1 MSKKFLLLLLSC
13 LLFFA
18 SCRKD
23 IGNASWETGIVM
35 PLARTTLTI
44 NDLLADSLL
53 QANPDSSVMLV
64 YNNPFYTIGTD
75 SLVEIP
81 DTTIANSYNYSF
93 SSFIDLIGGDNI
105 FPYTT
110 TQTEYA
116 LNGPELTY
124 AIIHSGGVLFQ
135 VRSDV
140 EAPIEFN
147 YQLPTAKLN
156 GIPFNITVTVPPAN
170 GSAQGVFTKFYDL
183 SGYEVSLTGLANDR
197 VNTIVTASSARI
209 SPDFTGT
216 VRLYNSD
223 TLHTAITFA
232 DLQPGYASG
241 YFGQGSLSVGPAI
254 TDFSL
259 FQPVVGGSLQLED
272 VKLDLEVEN
281 RIGVDARV
289 NISDLSSI
297 NTSTN
302 TTIPLNHPVIGS
314 NININRAWINSSGI
328 LVPTYNTFQLNPQN
342 SNIQQVIENL
352 PDQLSYALN
361 AELNPLGNVSGHKDF
376 IIYGQGLKASL
387 NMEVPLSLI
396 ATDLALADTVML
408 SISDEEAQKIKR
420 GTFTVFADNGFPL
433 DAALQLYV
441 LDDNNNRID
450 SIMPLINN
458 IDEAP
463 VDAGFKVTG
472 KKLTKLRVPVS
483 ESQMQHV
490 LSSKRLLLV
499 TTFNTAAQ
507 PNYVKIYSHYGI
519 DIRLTGDFDYELE
532 LE

>member
-1 MSKKFLLLLLSC
+1 MSKKILLFLLSGLLA
-13 LLFFA
+13 FA
-18 SCRKD
+18 GCRKD

-64 YNNPFYTIGTD
+64 YNNPFYTIGAD
-75 SLVEIP
+75 SVVEIP
-81 DTTIANSYNYSF
+81 DTTIRNSYNYSF
-93 SSFIDLIGGDNI
+93 SAYIDLIGGDNI

-110 TQTEYA
+110 TETEYA

-124 AIIHSGGVLFQ
+124 AVIHSGGVQFEI
-135 VRSDV
+135 RSDV

-156 GIPFNITVTVPPAN
+156 GIPFNITVTIPPAS
-170 GSAQGVFTKFYDL
+170 GSTQGVFSKFYDL
-183 SGYEVSLTGLANDR
+183 SGYEVSLTGLSNSS
-197 VNTIVTASSARI
+197 VNTIVTSSSARI
-209 SPDFTGT
+209 SPAFTGT
-216 VRLYNSD
+216 VRLYNTD
-223 TLHTAITFA
+223 TLHTGITFA
-232 DLQPGYASG
+232 DLKPGYASG
-241 YFGQGSLSVGPAI
+241 YFGQGELSVGPAI
-254 TDFSL
+254 TDFSI
-259 FQPVVGGSLQLED
+259 FSQVTGGSLQLED
-272 VKLDLEVEN
+272 VSLDLEIEN

-289 NISDLSSI
+289 NIFDLSSI
-297 NTSTN
+297 NSNNNSTVQ
-302 TTIPLNHPVIGS
+302 LNHPVVGS
-314 NININRAWINSSGI
+314 NININRAWINSSGE
-328 LVPTYNTFQLNPQN
+328 LVPTYNLFQLTPQN

-352 PDQLSYALN
+352 PNRLGYALN

-387 NMEVPLSLI
+387 NMKVPLSLV
-396 ATDLALADTVML
+396 ATDLSLADTILL
-408 SISDEEAQKIKR
+408 SIDDEKAQKIRR

-441 LDDNNNRID
+441 LDANNNRID

-458 IDEAP
+458 IDEAS
-463 VDAGFKVTG
+463 VDASFKVVS
-472 KKLTKLRVPVS
+472 KKLTKLEVPVS
-483 ESQMQHV
+483 ESQMHQV
-490 LSSKRLLLV
+490 LSSRRLLLI

-507 PNYVKIYSHYGI
+507 PNYIKIYSHYGI